1 MKNRT
6 LMLFMVAN
14 LTLIFFNVAN
24 LMIKNFVDSR
34 Q

>member
-6 LMLFMVAN
+6 LVLFMVAN

-24 LMIKNFVDSR
+24 LIIKNFVDSR

>member
-24 LMIKNFVDSR
+24 LIIKNFVDGR

>member
-24 LMIKNFVDSR
+24 LIIKNFVDSR